1 MLHGIAEKYGSRGGQ
16 SMRHIRRCVIGTG
29 GDGQSYTQF
38 DRIAPVGM
46 TLGKTGA
53 VGLLWATR
61 QIPIKNTGNDDPT
74 LGPFQPL
81 PGPGG
86 TIFAFVMFP
95 PEQEIGAQTLA
106 QNMRA
111 RGSELGVAVHFAN
124 PHKHPGMHQTNTL
137 DYSVI
142 LEGEVW
148 LLTDKDEMLLKAGD
162 TVICRGANH
171 HWNNRTDVPCVALVV
186 SIDAEPLES
195 PQSAVDFP
203 SSNPL

>member
-1 MLHGIAEKYGSRGGQ
+1 
-16 SMRHIRRCVIGTG
+16 MRQIRRCVIGTG
-29 GDGQSYTQF
+29 ADGQSYTQF
-38 DRIAPVGM
+38 DHTAPVGM

-61 QIPIKNTGNDDPT
+61 QMPIKHAGDDDPV

-86 TIFAFVMFP
+86 TVFVFVLFP
-95 PEQEIGAQTLA
+95 PEGEIGAQALA
-106 QNMRA
+106 QDMKA
-111 RGSELGVAVHFAN
+111 RGRESGVAANFEN
-124 PHKHPGMHQTNTL
+124 PHRHPGMHKTNTL

-148 LLTDKDEMLLKAGD
+148 LLTDKDEVLLKAGD
-162 TVICRGANH
+162 TVVCRGANH
-171 HWNNRTDVPCVALVV
+171 HWNNRTNVPCVALVV

-195 PQSAVDFP
+195 PQPTVDFP
-203 SSNPL
+203 SSNQL